1 MQIIKKNSIFFV
13 SILFTIIIG
22 IFICRIKGYG
32 SDIDTYSL
40 IKTFLNIIENGTY
53 NPSRYYGHP
62 IPEVLLGYLSY
73 NFGAF
78 VTSYFCYLMFIFSLY
93 FFYVSFANDKIK
105 MLEDTLDKLDLV
117 NSFEI
122 IKFDNKNIYIKIIYN
137 GSPNKFINQMKFS
150 NILVN
155 TEKQIWEIR

>member
-1 MQIIKKNSIFFV
+1 MILQILSKMNLNESLMLNNKKFDNINLLNEKDFFLVLKELKITYENYWKKINQVNTSIK
-13 SILFTIIIG
+13 LPLTI
-22 IFICRIKGYG
+22 
-32 SDIDTYSL
+32 SL
-40 IKTFLNIIENGTY
+40 ESSQY
-53 NPSRYYGHP
+53 
-62 IPEVLLGYLSY
+62 
-73 NFGAF
+73 
-78 VTSYFCYLMFIFSLY
+78 
-93 FFYVSFANDKIK
+93 DKIK

-122 IKFDNKNIYIKIIYN
+122 IKFDNKKIYIKIIYN